1 MSYEHGRHAADAAK
15 RAYCG
20 RVRTLVRCAV
30 LALVLA
36 PAATAAGVDSP
47 AATKRV
53 VHAWSNRL
61 NSYDNAGAA
70 RLFARPAVFLQSGGA
85 LRLRTYADI
94 ALWHSLLP
102 CAGRIVSISVEGEY
116 ATAVFVLANGRHR
129 RCDAPGQKAAAVF
142 RVRHG
147 KIVSWEQVP
156 VPRPGP
162 TA

>member
-1 MSYEHGRHAADAAK
+1 
-15 RAYCG
+15 
-20 RVRTLVRCAV
+20 VRILVRCAV

-61 NSYDNAGAA
+61 NAYDNAGAA
-70 RLFARPAVFLQSGGA
+70 RLFARPAVFVQSGGA

-94 ALWHSLLP
+94 ALWHRLLP

-116 ATAVFVLANGRHR
+116 ATAVFVLANGKHR

-142 RVRHG
+142 RVHRG

-156 VPRPGP
+156 VPESTGP